1 MNTNLIEGL
10 SNLKP
15 TDLDAGQVFSGK
27 PSGTTVKG
35 YAVPSAYT
43 PAIDHDY
50 IFHEGITALIKA
62 GAQAIDTV
70 RYGANHFNVKLTP
83 AALAGPAG
91 ERLLVSLIKTYCDF
105 DGSHIQFNC
114 VSSETLKD
122 AQTKPADYRNL
133 VVRVAGFSAYF
144 TRLDKGV
151 QNEIVK
157 RTEYNNF

>member
-1 MNTNLIEGL
+1 MAFPPR
-10 SNLKP
+10 KP
-15 TDLDAGQVFSGK
+15 G
-27 PSGTTVKG
+27 
-35 YAVPSAYT
+35 
-43 PAIDHDY
+43 
-50 IFHEGITALIKA
+50 HEGITALIKA

-83 AALAGPAG
+83 AALAGPTG
-91 ERLLVSLIKTYCDF
+91 ERLLISLIKTYCDF
-105 DGSHIQFNC
+105 GGSHIQFNC
-114 VSSETLKD
+114 VSSETLKE
-122 AQTKPADYRNL
+122 AQKKPEDYRNL